1 MNNTIV
7 EYKIKNN
14 NSSLGVEIL
23 DFEYDHIFDDARVS
37 DLRNLWLN
45 YSIIIF
51 KDLKLS
57 HQQLE
62 NFSLAFG
69 NFGND
74 PYIDSIDGHDNII
87 EVRREADEKAPPFG
101 ASWHSDWS
109 FQECPPSATLLH
121 SKIIPPTG
129 GDTFFINTHE
139 AYADLSN
146 DINSLEDLNNKAFE
160 SIENSTRP
168 VFDNLDKPSNLD
180 GIINISDPIITTS
193 ENSSTKALFYTGE
206 KLYGDSVTERHSESI
221 SLLGSKKFIEISQN
235 IVDKFNLTSGK
246 CSMVQDDMEV
256 TLSYKINDN
265 LPDDLIYIPIN
276 RRDLNKFNFSKEI
289 TFLPSRVEEAL
300 NVN

>member
-139 AYADLSN
+139 AYVDLSN
-146 DINSLEDLNNKAFE
+146 DIKQKIKNLMVSHSAIRPYADDGFYALEKDKDRSMKIIPSPKA
-160 SIENSTRP
+160 
-168 VFDNLDKPSNLD
+168 
-180 GIINISDPIITTS
+180 
-193 ENSSTKALFYTGE
+193 
-206 KLYGDSVTERHSESI
+206 
-221 SLLGSKKFIEISQN
+221 
-235 IVDKFNLTSGK
+235 
-246 CSMVQDDMEV
+246 
-256 TLSYKINDN
+256 
-265 LPDDLIYIPIN
+265 
-276 RRDLNKFNFSKEI
+276 KEI
-289 TFLPSRVEEAL
+289 FLHPLVRTHPETRKKSLFINQVYSIAIEGL
-300 NVN
+300 NEKESNELLTTLFLHMDQQKYIYKHRWESNMLIMWDNRCVNHCAQGGYQGYKRLLHRTTLAGDRPF